1 MSQASAAQPVVDE
14 QRLSQQLQLLSPFR
28 HPSPTTAMKGMDFDI
43 TPHYLAEE
51 DPTLENMLRSL
62 AEPCLPLL
70 NKLRPIAVLMHKIQ
84 CIELVRMLW
93 LIYRQSG
100 TGNLPTPFPIDR
112 SSAKIWPEE
121 VRSAALSQTDSWTM
135 DLDEDDRCLSFV
147 DEQLGDLLGHLAKY
161 ELILQSKQRSVT
173 DYTPTIDGE
182 LRKMVHR
189 GLEFQRKEIA
199 LHRDMV
205 EYDFIDMLLKRN
217 YEGLELN
224 PQQVCPDAI
233 LLTRLIILFYVTPI

>member
-1 MSQASAAQPVVDE
+1 MSQGSASQPVVDE

-28 HPSPTTAMKGMDFDI
+28 HPSATTLVKGMDFDI
-43 TPHYLAEE
+43 TPHYLAED
-51 DPTLENMLRSL
+51 DPTLENTLRSL

-70 NKLRPIAVLMHKIQ
+70 NKLCPIAVLMHKIQ

-121 VRSAALSQTDSWTM
+121 VRSVALSQTDSWMM
-135 DLDEDDRCLSFV
+135 DLDEDDPCLSFV
-147 DEQLGDLLGHLAKY
+147 DQQLGELLGHLAKY
-161 ELILQSKQRSVT
+161 ELVLQAKQRSLS
-173 DYTPTIDGE
+173 DYTPAIDGE

-189 GLEFQRKEIA
+189 GLEFQRMEVG

-205 EYDFIDMLLKRN
+205 EYDFIDTLLKRN
-217 YEGLELN
+217 HEGLELN
-224 PQQVCPDAI
+224 PQQVCLVDTP
-233 LLTRLIILFYVTPI
+233 LTRLIILFSVTPI